1 MSKDISG
8 SPWPVTSVLRP
19 PKAQE
24 LLCGTLSLLVR
35 HCWYLEDGEPC
46 RPLTAVLKL
55 TSHILLLVTED
66 AGKTSFKAEGFLVV
80 QW

>member
-24 LLCGTLSLLVR
+24 LLR
-35 HCWYLEDGEPC
+35 DLESACASTAGIWKMESPC
-46 RPLTAVLKL
+46 RPLTAVTQKL
-55 TSHILLLVTED
+55 TSHSPPHHWGCWEDIL
-66 AGKTSFKAEGFLVV
+66 
-80 QW
+80 